1 MEEIVK
7 ISRKKISTLA
17 AVALV
22 AGSLIAGTSAAH
34 AVAAKANGSCAK
46 AGTKVTIAKV
56 AYTCG
61 VSPIATKKVNTWV
74 SANCLTANTAYKVA
88 TAQQAAF
95 VASAQNALKKLQTSI
110 DSYTA
115 VQALYQVA
123 IDDYQ
128 KRISNPTAFTPK
140 ANPVTAQAGLTAT
153 QAQLARIVTSTNRL
167 KSMLETQKANQATLL
182 GMGADNVKQVKDE
195 LTQICKS
202 GL

>member
-22 AGSLIAGTSAAH
+22 ATSLIAGTSAAH
-34 AVAAKANGSCAK
+34 AVTAKANGACAK
-46 AGTKVTIAKV
+46 AGTKVTISKV
-56 AYTCG
+56 VYTCG
-61 VSPIATKKVNTWV
+61 VSPIATNTWV
-74 SANCLTANTAYKVA
+74 SANCITANTAFKSA

-123 IDDYQ
+123 IADYQ

-167 KSMLETQKANQATLL
+167 KSLLETQKANQSTLL

-195 LTQICKS
+195 MTQICKS

>member
-1 MEEIVK
+1 MEENVN

-17 AVALV
+17 AIALV

-34 AVAAKANGSCAK
+34 AAVAKANGACAK
-46 AGTKVTIAKV
+46 AGTKTTIAKV
-56 AYTCG
+56 VYTCG
-61 VSPIATKKVNTWV
+61 VSPIATNKANTWV
-74 SANCLTANTAYKVA
+74 SANCLSASTAYKTA
-88 TAQQAAF
+88 AAQQAAF

-153 QAQLARIVTSTNRL
+153 QAQLARIVTATNRL
-167 KSMLETQKANQATLL
+167 KSMLETQKANQSTLL

-195 LTQICKS
+195 LNQICKS

>member
-1 MEEIVK
+1 MEDKLK
-7 ISRKKISTLA
+7 ISRKKISTVA
-17 AVALV
+17 AIALV

-34 AVAAKANGSCAK
+34 AVVAKANGACAK
-46 AGTKVTIAKV
+46 AGTKATIAKV
-56 AYTCG
+56 VYTCG
-61 VSPIATKKVNTWV
+61 VSPIATNKATTWV
-74 SANCLTANTAYKVA
+74 STNCLAASTAYKSA
-88 TAQQAAF
+88 SAQQAAF

-123 IDDYQ
+123 IADYQ

-153 QAQLARIVTSTNRL
+153 QTQLARIVKATDRL
-167 KSMLETQKANQATLL
+167 KSMLETQKANQTTLL
-182 GMGADNVKQVKDE
+182 GMGSDNVKQVKDE